1 MQSLVRY
8 GILFLTSR
16 HTYLSFAGHSI
27 SKKLGINVV
36 ANESMDLFRG
46 IRTQLASL
54 LDGLDPKDL
63 ATMSLGLS
71 HSLSRCAVL
80 VFLSTF
86 GALMALP

>member
-1 MQSLVRY
+1 M
-8 GILFLTSR
+8 GILSLAIR
-16 HTYLSFAGHSI
+16 HADFGFSGHSI

-71 HSLSRCAVL
+71 HSLSRCAL
-80 VFLSTF
+80 LFF
-86 GALMALP
+86 PRDWAG